1 VDAILLGA
9 LIFGAFIVY
18 ELYSGEVPMRFFG
31 SIHRDQRPFFYWLV
45 TLIHLGLLGVML
57 YAWMDGLR
65 IPLDEFVDGLFN

>member
-1 VDAILLGA
+1 MDAILLGA

>member
-1 VDAILLGA
+1 MDAILLGA

-57 YAWMDGLR
+57 YAWIDGLR